1 MNHMIKLK
9 SIRNILTMCNIKLD
23 STAQNPDAGAE
34 ARFALPFENLNI
46 QLINLE
52 KRDGKNLSRT
62 TKGLQNVEKTGMLF
76 LYSILK
82 LCVHIEK

>member
-1 MNHMIKLK
+1 MIKLK

>member
-1 MNHMIKLK
+1 
-9 SIRNILTMCNIKLD
+9 MCNIKLD

-52 KRDGKNLSRT
+52 KRDGKNLSLT

-76 LYSILK
+76 LLCYSRVNNLK
-82 LCVHIEK
+82 MKTNYLR

>member
-1 MNHMIKLK
+1 
-9 SIRNILTMCNIKLD
+9 MCNIKLD

-52 KRDGKNLSRT
+52 KRDGKNLSLT
-62 TKGLQNVEKTGMLF
+62 TKGLQNVEKTGILF

-82 LCVHIEK
+82 LCVHIKVSENEN

>member
-1 MNHMIKLK
+1 MIL
-9 SIRNILTMCNIKLD
+9 SNIKLD
-23 STAQNPDAGAE
+23 SITQNLALDAGAE
-34 ARFALPFENLNI
+34 ARFAMPFENLNI

-62 TKGLQNVEKTGMLF
+62 TKGLQNVEITGMLF